1 MATRPRRIMVLFR
14 APVSGPR
21 GRPYYVWR
29 KSPVDIEVGQPPI
42 LVAIVGVNQYGVQFG
57 ITNAPIEWSISD
69 PTVAAYQGRPDGSIL
84 VTPIKTGAVTIT
96 ARLGTLADTASLVVT
111 QGVPLSIRIVFPAA

>member
-1 MATRPRRIMVLFR
+1 
-14 APVSGPR
+14 
-21 GRPYYVWR
+21 
-29 KSPVDIEVGQPPI
+29 VDIEVGQPPI

-111 QGVPLSIRIVFPAA
+111 QGAPLSIRIVFPAA